1 MHSTAAQRE
10 GRKVTMM
17 PNTEPKENPMSETEP
32 KENPMMEEAETEE
45 TPIEETETEEAEA
58 EEADQAET
66 DEAETFPRAYVER
79 LRKESAAHRER
90 AKRADDL
97 ARQLF
102 TARVAATGR
111 LADPNDL
118 PFAEAI
124 LNDAPAMDA
133 AIDELLA
140 DHPHYAARRPRGDVG
155 QGASQGSG
163 SVDLAG
169 LLRGRA

>member
-1 MHSTAAQRE
+1 
-10 GRKVTMM
+10 M
-17 PNTEPKENPMSETEP
+17 PNTESKENPMSEAEPKENPMEDAPQEDQQ
-32 KENPMMEEAETEE
+32 EDAAQEDQQEDAAQEDQQEDADAEM
-45 TPIEETETEEAEA
+45 
-58 EEADQAET
+58 
-66 DEAETFPRAYVER
+66 FPRAYVEK

-118 PFAEAI
+118 PFD
-124 LNDAPAMDA
+124 DALLADLPALEA

-155 QGASQGSG
+155 QGASQSSG
-163 SVDLAG
+163 GVDLAG